1 MALDKERQPGRPAV
15 QPKEATHLRGAPHDP
30 RTIIARL
37 KKPADDPRSYQ
48 GYATFDGAT
57 GNVARYY
64 VYIDQFDTAE
74 SQAQTSRATG
84 GDNTTLNALQAQLDA
99 TTTDNTEL
107 RNINAELKARL
118 ALTEASADQL
128 RAQLASAEADRARDR
143 EVIRILTAT
152 NALMA
157 EAAETIQESAEG
169 LQQAGQKALA
179 GAAKYLKVTQ
189 LQRDALTQYIT
200 PDDLSDL

>member
-15 QPKEATHLRGAPHDP
+15 QPQQATHLRGAPHDP
-30 RTIIARL
+30 RTIISRL

-48 GYATFDGAT
+48 GYATFDGAS
-57 GNVARYY
+57 GNVPRYY

-74 SQAQTSRATG
+74 PQRPTSRAAV
-84 GDNTTLNALQAQLDA
+84 DKTTLSALQAQLDA
-99 TTTDNTEL
+99 TTTANTEL
-107 RNINAELKARL
+107 RNTNAELQARL
-118 ALTEASADQL
+118 AVAEGSADQL
-128 RAQLASAEADRARDR
+128 RAELASVEADRARDR

-157 EAAETIQESAEG
+157 EAAETIQESADG
-169 LQQAGQKALA
+169 FQQAGQKALA
-179 GAAKYLKVTQ
+179 GAATYLKVTQ

-200 PDDLSDL
+200 PDDLRGL